1 MGMGGISIWQLLI
14 VLVIVLLL
22 FGTKKL
28 RNLGTDLGGAVKGF
42 RSTMKDGAS
51 AEESSETEGEA
62 GQDSLVESAEEW
74 PVFCAHDKIREVIKF
89 VTYHRDREG
98 ESHEKCL
105 PLSDF
110 NWIDKGLIKTAK
122 KQLTSLPYQGLRWYS
137 R

>member
-42 RSTMKDGAS
+42 RSTMKDGVS

-62 GQDSLVESAEEW
+62 GQDSLAESAED
-74 PVFCAHDKIREVIKF
+74 ADSDKE
-89 VTYHRDREG
+89 
-98 ESHEKCL
+98 
-105 PLSDF
+105 
-110 NWIDKGLIKTAK
+110 NAK
-122 KQLTSLPYQGLRWYS
+122 V
-137 R
+137 

>member
-42 RSTMKDGAS
+42 RSTMKDGAN

-62 GQDSLVESAEEW
+62 SQDSLAESAED
-74 PVFCAHDKIREVIKF
+74 ADSDADKE
-89 VTYHRDREG
+89 
-98 ESHEKCL
+98 
-105 PLSDF
+105 
-110 NWIDKGLIKTAK
+110 NAK
-122 KQLTSLPYQGLRWYS
+122 V
-137 R
+137 

>member
-51 AEESSETEGEA
+51 AEESSETEGEDS
-62 GQDSLVESAEEW
+62 QDSLAESAED
-74 PVFCAHDKIREVIKF
+74 ADSDSDKE
-89 VTYHRDREG
+89 
-98 ESHEKCL
+98 
-105 PLSDF
+105 
-110 NWIDKGLIKTAK
+110 NAK
-122 KQLTSLPYQGLRWYS
+122 V
-137 R
+137 